1 MDLVSIMGTKAGSI
15 RRVSN
20 RKESYNRPSTSV
32 INAGNCPM
40 CYAACPKA
48 GSSTYSQ
55 TSA

>member
-1 MDLVSIMGTKAGSI
+1 VDLVSIMGTKAGSI